1 LRTRATH
8 SVHMAS
14 SCDTACIRDMLHSY
28 VRYDAF
34 ICVTCRNHA
43 CDVTWCFHKKNHC
56 LQSVFM
62 CLYLDCVD
70 VSLLLSKRTNR
81 TVRAKQSLCVRIDC
95 NRNLQWYHMQYSPFC
110 IACARLIF
118 LPVCLLIACLYIS
131 MHVWMEKKRS
141 YKVPQRFAGKWT
153 GLASSG
159 KKQ

>member
-1 LRTRATH
+1 VCACECVCVCVCVFVCVCVCVCTVSKDSTFAHFGVRSQDSKAVAFVLRTRATH

-95 NRNLQWYHMQYSPFC
+95 NRNLQ
-110 IACARLIF
+110 
-118 LPVCLLIACLYIS
+118 
-131 MHVWMEKKRS
+131 
-141 YKVPQRFAGKWT
+141 
-153 GLASSG
+153 
-159 KKQ
+159 